1 MSDEVARLQDQMD
14 VVEAQATALRD
25 TLRAMDATV
34 ERWAATRDALNEK
47 GHHLRDGIR
56 RLKAQR
62 DLVHGQIQA
71 LKVARDTLR
80 LGLQDERQQ
89 YRAVADQLR
98 SLPTPPRRSAD
109 EVRQRIE
116 QLDWDIQTQSLTP
129 DQEARLLTQIRA
141 LEQEGVIHRDRS
153 RVHGKMK
160 GLRQAMATADGRL
173 VEVTEQIRS
182 LAAKSQE
189 HHLQMLATTEAFRG
203 VKAEADHA
211 HHQFLACL
219 TEAKALRAAYA
230 ACLQQRR
237 DLTTQLHR
245 LEAARRQRLV
255 DAEAEAQRKT
265 ATEKLKDRKKLSFE
279 EFKALLDKGLV

>member
-1 MSDEVARLQDQMD
+1 MSDEMARLHDQME
-14 VVEAQATALRD
+14 VVEAQATALHDR
-25 TLRAMDATV
+25 LRAADATV

-47 GHHLRDGIR
+47 GHHLRDDIR

-62 DLVHGQIQA
+62 DLIHGQIQG
-71 LKVARDTLR
+71 LKVERDTLR

-98 SLPTPPRRSAD
+98 SLPTPPHRSAD

-116 QLDWDIQTQSLTP
+116 QLDWDIQTHSLTP

-153 RVHGKMK
+153 RVHGKLM
-160 GLRQAMATADGRL
+160 GLRQAMAAAEGRL
-173 VEVTEQIRS
+173 AAVTEQIRA
-182 LAAKSQE
+182 LAAESQE
-189 HHLQMLATTEAFRG
+189 CHLQMLATMEIFRG

-211 HHQFLACL
+211 HHQFLDGL
-219 TEAKALRAAYA
+219 TEAKALRAADG

-237 DLTTQLHR
+237 DLTAQLRH
-245 LEAARRQRLV
+245 LEAARRQQLV
-255 DAEAEAQRKT
+255 AAEAEAQRKT
-265 ATEKLKDRKKLSFE
+265 AAEKLKDRKKLSFE